1 MQVTEHMSSIHL
13 QQLAIHRNIKNIHR
27 NTLDICVRF
36 KPIPTENMQLLSVI
50 KSRKLTPEQLFMVS
64 VLAVNGGNY
73 LYNLILG
80 RVLGPTQFADAA
92 VLITF
97 LLVLSFMAMT
107 FQLVTAKFSVLFENA
122 VFTNF
127 IAKVYKQAFT
137 VGVILGLLII
147 AFSSQLK
154 ALFNTSSSTM
164 FVIFGCGVPLYFL
177 MSVNRGAFQGKKA
190 YKSLSI
196 TYQGEM
202 LSRLI
207 ITLGLIFLFNIQSS
221 AVIAIGIV
229 LSFVFGMFPFKMKD
243 LTLKKTKPLSLDYS
257 KQIKNFF
264 LLTAFYELTQ
274 IIINNS
280 DILLVKHYFESYEA
294 GLYASL
300 ALIGRIVYFIAWMF
314 VMLLLPAVVELKK
327 EGKETASVL
336 FKYVGY
342 IAVISI
348 VIVLTCLSFPE
359 LIIKILFGEQYIAMA
374 PLLWK
379 YAIATSMF
387 AISNIFAYYYL
398 SLDKYVPV
406 IISGVFG
413 MLQMLLVIFF
423 HESLEQVV
431 HMQIIAMTLLLI
443 IQLVFFK
450 FEIRTQKK
458 ALSKD

>member
-1 MQVTEHMSSIHL
+1 
-13 QQLAIHRNIKNIHR
+13 
-27 NTLDICVRF
+27 
-36 KPIPTENMQLLSVI
+36 MQLLTVI

-80 RVLGPTQFADAA
+80 RLLGPTAFADAA

-97 LLVLSFMAMT
+97 LLVLSFVAMT
-107 FQLVTAKFSVLFENA
+107 FQLVTAKFSVLFENEL
-122 VFTNF
+122 FKNF
-127 IAKVYKQAFT
+127 ITRVYQQAFV
-137 VGVILGLLII
+137 VGIGLGILII
-147 AFSSQLK
+147 ACASQLQ
-154 ALFNTSSSTM
+154 ALFNTSSSAM
-164 FVIFGCGVPLYFL
+164 FIIFGCGVPLYFL

-190 YKSLSI
+190 FKSLSI
-196 TYQGEM
+196 TYQAEM
-202 LSRLI
+202 LSRLV
-207 ITLGLIFLFNIQSS
+207 ITLGLILVLDIQSS
-221 AVIAIGIV
+221 AVIAIGIL
-229 LSFVFGMFPFKMKD
+229 LSFVFGLFPFKMKQISF
-243 LTLKKTKPLSLDYS
+243 KKPAALDAKYS

-342 IAVISI
+342 IGAISMLI
-348 VIVLTCLSFPE
+348 VFTCLVFPE
-359 LIIKILFGEQYIAMA
+359 IIINILFGEQYIAMA

-406 IISGVFG
+406 IISGIFG
-413 MLQMLLVIFF
+413 MLQMVLVIFF
-423 HESLEQVV
+423 HNSLEQVV
-431 HMQIIAMTLLLI
+431 HMQIVAMLLLLV
-443 IQLVFFK
+443 IQLLFFVFDS
-450 FEIRTQKK
+450 KK
-458 ALSKD
+458 K

>member
-1 MQVTEHMSSIHL
+1 
-13 QQLAIHRNIKNIHR
+13 
-27 NTLDICVRF
+27 
-36 KPIPTENMQLLSVI
+36 MQLLTAI
-50 KSRKLTPEQLFMVS
+50 KSKKLTPEQLFMIS

-80 RVLGPTQFADAA
+80 RLLGPTQFADAA

-97 LLVLSFMAMT
+97 LLVLSFIAMT
-107 FQLVTAKFSVLFENA
+107 FQLVTAKFSVLFENSI
-122 VFTNF
+122 FTNF
-127 IAKVYKQAFT
+127 IAKVYKQAFV
-137 VGVILGLLII
+137 VGIVLGLLII
-147 AFSSQLK
+147 AFAEQLK
-154 ALFNTSSSTM
+154 AVFNTSSSTM
-164 FVIFGCGVPLYFL
+164 FIIFGCGVPLYFL

-202 LSRLI
+202 LSRLL
-207 ITLGLIFLFNIQSS
+207 ITLGLILVFNIQSS

-229 LSFVFGMFPFKMKD
+229 LSFVFGLFPIKFNQISFKKSI
-243 LTLKKTKPLSLDYS
+243 PLEGKYS
-257 KQIKNFF
+257 RQIKNFF

-280 DILLVKHYFESYEA
+280 DILLVKHYFDAYEA

-314 VMLLLPAVVELKK
+314 VMLLLPAVVEFKK

-342 IAVISI
+342 IAIISI
-348 VIVLTCLSFPE
+348 IIIVTCLSFPE
-359 LIIKILFGEQYIAMA
+359 LIINLLFGEQYITMA

-413 MLQMLLVIFF
+413 MLQMVLVIF
-423 HESLEQVV
+423 HHDSLEQVV
-431 HMQIIAMTLLLI
+431 HMQIIAMILLLV
-443 IQLVFFK
+443 IQIGFFAYESK
-450 FEIRTQKK
+450 ANKK
-458 ALSKD
+458 ALI

>member
-1 MQVTEHMSSIHL
+1 
-13 QQLAIHRNIKNIHR
+13 
-27 NTLDICVRF
+27 
-36 KPIPTENMQLLSVI
+36 MQLLATL
-50 KSRKLTPEQLFMVS
+50 KSKKVSPEQLFMLS

-97 LLVLSFMAMT
+97 LLVLSFVAMT
-107 FQLVTAKFSVLFENA
+107 FQLVTAKFSVLFEQSIFA
-122 VFTNF
+122 NF
-127 IAKVYKQAFT
+127 ISKVYKQAFA
-137 VGVILGLLII
+137 VGLLLGLLII
-147 AFSSQLK
+147 VFAEQLK
-154 ALFNTSSSTM
+154 ALFNTESATM
-164 FVIFGCGVPLYFL
+164 FIIFGCGVPLYFL

-202 LSRLI
+202 LSRLL
-207 ITLGLIFLFNIQSS
+207 ITLGLILVFNIQSS

-229 LSFVFGMFPFKMKD
+229 LSFVFGLFPFKFK
-243 LTLKKTKPLSLDYS
+243 TISFKKAIPLHGKYS

-280 DILLVKHYFESYEA
+280 DILLVKHYFDAYEA

-342 IAVISI
+342 IAAIAI
-348 VIVLTCLSFPE
+348 IIVLTCLVFPE
-359 LIIKILFGEQYIAMA
+359 LIINILFGEDYIAMA

-413 MLQMLLVIFF
+413 MLQMVLVIFY
-423 HESLEQVV
+423 HDSLEQVV
-431 HMQIIAMTLLLI
+431 HMQIVAMILLLV
-443 IQLVFFK
+443 IQIGFFM
-450 FEIRTQKK
+450 FD
-458 ALSKD
+458 SKTAKTEVI

>member
-1 MQVTEHMSSIHL
+1 
-13 QQLAIHRNIKNIHR
+13 
-27 NTLDICVRF
+27 
-36 KPIPTENMQLLSVI
+36 MQLLTAI

-80 RVLGPTQFADAA
+80 RLLGPTAFADAA

-97 LLVLSFMAMT
+97 LLVLSFVAMT
-107 FQLVTAKFSVLFENA
+107 FQLVTAKFSVLFENEL
-122 VFTNF
+122 FKNF
-127 IAKVYKQAFT
+127 IAKVYQQAVV
-137 VGVILGLLII
+137 VGIGLGILII
-147 AFSSQLK
+147 VFASQLQTI
-154 ALFNTSSSTM
+154 FNTSTSTM
-164 FVIFGCGVPLYFL
+164 FIIFGCGVPLYFL

-190 YKSLSI
+190 FKSLSI
-196 TYQGEM
+196 TYQAEM
-202 LSRLI
+202 LSRLV
-207 ITLGLIFLFNIQSS
+207 ITLGLILLFNIQSS
-221 AVIAIGIV
+221 AVIAIGIL
-229 LSFVFGMFPFKMKD
+229 LSFVFGLFPFKMKQISF
-243 LTLKKTKPLSLDYS
+243 KKPVALDAKYS

-342 IAVISI
+342 IGAISALI
-348 VIVLTCLSFPE
+348 VITCLLFPE
-359 LIIKILFGEQYIAMA
+359 LIINILFGEQYIAMA

-413 MLQMLLVIFF
+413 MLQMVLVIFF
-423 HESLEQVV
+423 HDSLEQVV
-431 HMQIIAMTLLLI
+431 HMQIIAMLLLLV
-443 IQLVFFK
+443 IQLAFFVMDS
-450 FEIRTQKK
+450 KK
-458 ALSKD
+458 K